1 MLQLDLG
8 RFKTDLESP
17 QVQEKVESDQKRG
30 AAIGVK
36 TTPTLFLNN
45 EAIPVSETNPEKLP
59 AFVENAVKNAKPSS

>member
-1 MLQLDLG
+1 
-8 RFKTDLESP
+8 
-17 QVQEKVESDQKRG
+17 VQEKVESDQKRG